1 MQAIAQQSQSLK
13 DQGKSRTLQSE
24 VAKKVEIDESQS
36 LKDQGKSRTKVN
48 IQNIKHE
55 TESQS
60 LKDQGKSRT
69 MTIQVET
76 RRSRNPLKIRA
87 SLGLRSALTIERV
100 SRSQSLKDQGKSRT
114 GRTVCTCR
122 QGSRNPLKI
131 RASLGQHSMPS
142 VMIAGRNP
150 LKIRASLGPSGRA
163 VTLFTPCRNPLKIRA
178 SLGRLE
184 KAKEMNAKSQSLKDQ
199 GKSRTVGTSG
209 RACSLSV
216 AIP

>member
-69 MTIQVET
+69 RRMACCRERQ
-76 RRSRNPLKIRA
+76 RSRNPLKIRA
-87 SLGLRSALTIERV
+87 SLGRLRRV
-100 SRSQSLKDQGKSRT
+100 
-114 GRTVCTCR
+114 
-122 QGSRNPLKI
+122 
-131 RASLGQHSMPS
+131 
-142 VMIAGRNP
+142 
-150 LKIRASLGPSGRA
+150 
-163 VTLFTPCRNPLKIRA
+163 
-178 SLGRLE
+178 
-184 KAKEMNAKSQSLKDQ
+184 
-199 GKSRTVGTSG
+199 TSG
-209 RACSLSV
+209 RACSV

>member
-69 MTIQVET
+69 TAEGDFWAGM
-76 RRSRNPLKIRA
+76 L
-87 SLGLRSALTIERV
+87 
-100 SRSQSLKDQGKSRT
+100 
-114 GRTVCTCR
+114 
-122 QGSRNPLKI
+122 
-131 RASLGQHSMPS
+131 
-142 VMIAGRNP
+142 GRNP
-150 LKIRASLGPSGRA
+150 LKIRASLGPQVYDREGQ
-163 VTLFTPCRNPLKIRA
+163 N
-178 SLGRLE
+178 GW
-184 KAKEMNAKSQSLKDQ
+184 SQSLKDQ
-199 GKSRTVGTSG
+199 GKSRTSLPSRGG
-209 RACSLSV
+209 RDLLV